1 MDVYHLRGYRYR
13 HFSARFVNV
22 LCTNSQFVYIMNK
35 QKKKKLHDGYRY
47 EPFFKFIAI
56 SLYQPRENKIHILP
70 RHVISSIY

>member
-35 QKKKKLHDGYRY
+35 QKKKKKNENYTM
-47 EPFFKFIAI
+47 AI
-56 SLYQPRENKIHILP
+56 DMNLFLNL
-70 RHVISSIY
+70 